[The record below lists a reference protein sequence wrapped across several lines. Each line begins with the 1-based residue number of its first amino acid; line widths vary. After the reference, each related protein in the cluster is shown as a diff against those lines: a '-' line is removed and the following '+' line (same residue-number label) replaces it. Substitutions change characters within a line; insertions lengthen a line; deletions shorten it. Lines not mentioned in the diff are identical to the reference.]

1 MGIIGIVYE
10 NQAWTVGNCMQVNL
24 DRQGITRADRQG
36 LITWADSQGL
46 TRADRHGITR
56 ADSQEA
62 MIQFTTLLERL

>member
-1 MGIIGIVYE
+1 MQPMGIIGIVYE

-24 DRQGITRADRQG
+24 DRQD
-36 LITWADSQGL
+36 
-46 TRADRHGITR
+46 ITR